1 MKDADENAA
10 SGACRA
16 AGGDRRTMLG
26 AAVRLTLPIF
36 AAYWL
41 IGLGYGIFAVQL
53 GLAWWFPVL
62 TAAVVYSGSVEFI
75 LASMFLLPFSPLDVF
90 AMAFIVGARHLFYG
104 ISMLDRFR
112 GAGWR
117 KFFMIFMLSDETFA
131 VTFAHTPPPGVDPH
145 RFQTLVSVLVW
156 SYWLTG
162 TVMGTLLAHALAHV
176 DLTGVEFIMTSM
188 FAAIFAENWRTERH
202 HAGSLIG
209 LAVSLVALAVFGAG
223 GFMLPAMGGI
233 LAVLAVLRKVLP

>member
-1 MKDADENAA
+1 MKRLSIPIAR
-10 SGACRA
+10 RA
-16 AGGDRRTMLG
+16 GVRRTLPW
-26 AAVRLTLPIF
+26 AAVRLTLPLF

-75 LASMFLLPFSPLDVF
+75 LASMFLQPFSPFHVF
-90 AMAFIVGARHLFYG
+90 AMAFLVGARHLFYG

-117 KFFMIFMLSDETFA
+117 KFIMIFMLSDETFA
-131 VTFAHTPPPGVDPH
+131 VTFAHAPPPGADPH

-162 TVMGTLLAHALAHV
+162 TAMGTLLAHALARV
-176 DLTGVEFIMTSM
+176 DLAGVEFIMTSM
-188 FAAIFAENWRTERH
+188 FAAIFAENWRTERR

-209 LAVSLVALAVFGAG
+209 LAVSLAALAVFGAE

-233 LAVLAVLRKVLP
+233 LAVLAASRRFMPS